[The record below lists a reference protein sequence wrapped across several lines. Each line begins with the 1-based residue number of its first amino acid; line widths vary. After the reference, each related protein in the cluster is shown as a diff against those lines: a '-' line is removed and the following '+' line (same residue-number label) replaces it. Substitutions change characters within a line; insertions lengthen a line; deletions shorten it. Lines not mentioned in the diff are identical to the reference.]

1 MWLIIGLGNPGRK
14 YSGTRHNVGFMV
26 IEEIADRYKIDLV
39 RKREGHRTGGGSIEG
54 QEVLLVEPLLF
65 MNLSGPAIEKV
76 IRKVNARPEN
86 IIVIHDD
93 LDMATGKLRIRKTGS
108 SGGHRGVESVIQSIG
123 SKDFIRVKIG
133 IGREPDMLA
142 EDYVLKKFRKDEMI
156 LIREAV
162 QKASEA
168 IGLIISEGADRAMNQ
183 FNSPRRPDEPE

>member
-26 IEEIADRYKIDLV
+26 IEEIADRYKIDLA

-123 SKDFIRVKIG
+123 SKDFMRVKIG
-133 IGREPDMLA
+133 IGREPDMPA
-142 EDYVLKKFRKDEMI
+142 EEYVLKKFRKDEMV